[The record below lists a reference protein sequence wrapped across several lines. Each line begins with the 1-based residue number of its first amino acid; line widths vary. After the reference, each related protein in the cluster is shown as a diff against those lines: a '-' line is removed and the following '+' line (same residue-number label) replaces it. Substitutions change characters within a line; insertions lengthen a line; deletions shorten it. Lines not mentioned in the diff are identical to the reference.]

1 MTKGDNFLNNRIE
14 EISFRDSVIGYN
26 KESLDNNNS
35 NSNEISEEFTLKSME
50 RDRTSKSSAALQ
62 LHDCT
67 ETY

>member
-35 NSNEISEEFTLKSME
+35 NSNEISL
-50 RDRTSKSSAALQ
+50 
-62 LHDCT
+62 
-67 ETY
+67 